1 MPLPAE
7 CPECGAA
14 HVDVVTVPPT
24 EHAYEGWQTAL
35 ECDAC
40 DERVFAVELDG

>member
-7 CPECGAA
+7 CPECGDADI
-14 HVDVVTVPPT
+14 DVVTVPPAD
-24 EHAYEGWQTAL
+24 HAYEGWQTAI

-40 DERVFAVELDG
+40 DERVFAVELDA